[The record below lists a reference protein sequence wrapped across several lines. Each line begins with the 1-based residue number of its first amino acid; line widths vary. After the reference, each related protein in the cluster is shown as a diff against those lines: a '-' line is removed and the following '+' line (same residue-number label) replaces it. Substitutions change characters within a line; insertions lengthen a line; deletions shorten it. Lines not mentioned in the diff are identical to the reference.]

1 MNTLRKLDKKLTVK
15 QEAGFKGEA
24 SRWSNK
30 DLDPVPESQRTW
42 SALDICSYWNSDQFA
57 PATWDLGST
66 LVGFGLSASVG
77 IPLTFVAF
85 FCIGI
90 VLSLNG
96 RIGALTHCS
105 FPVIARSTFGIVG
118 AYLPILVR
126 SILALLWLVILT
138 YQGGA
143 VVAVMITAIWPSF
156 GRIPNTLPEN
166 LGITTQEMVGFLLLW
181 LVQAPL
187 ACIPVYRLKTFFSIK
202 AYISMIAFFALF
214 VWSLVVTKGKGQI
227 IAGPMDSSKFPQGS
241 RSWAMVAGLNGI
253 VGLYSTVSINIPD
266 FSRFSRS
273 PKSNW
278 AQIFAVP
285 LTGTIPVAIS
295 MLCAQAAQQLYG
307 KAIFDPASLCALFDS
322 RAAKFFAAFAFTI
335 MTLGVNISANQIS
348 FATDITSLL
357 PRYLTIFRASILASI
372 LCWATNPW
380 KIVTNAPTFVA
391 FLGAY
396 PVFLAPV
403 ATIIATDFYL
413 VRKRKIDVRELY
425 EPNGI
430 YRYTYGFNFRAIGAW
445 ICALAPNLPS
455 FAHAI
460 DASNPDVEPYTYY
473 FSWYFST
480 VTAFFWYLLINK
492 LFPPT
497 SSLIEEAVYETDV
510 LETDSEQATGSAEG
524 YQKETDKEPIAD
536 VVSVV

>member
-30 DLDPVPESQRTW
+30 DLDPVPKSQRTW

-57 PATWDLGST
+57 PSTWDLGST

-105 FPVIARSTFGIVG
+105 FPVIARSSFGIVG

-156 GRIPNTLPEN
+156 GRIPNRLPEN

-380 KIVTNAPTFVA
+380 KIVTNAPSFVA

-445 ICALAPNLPS
+445 ICAY
-455 FAHAI
+455 
-460 DASNPDVEPYTYY
+460 V
-473 FSWYFST
+473 
-480 VTAFFWYLLINK
+480 
-492 LFPPT
+492 
-497 SSLIEEAVYETDV
+497 
-510 LETDSEQATGSAEG
+510 AT
-524 YQKETDKEPIAD
+524 P
-536 VVSVV
+536 